1 VLAAVAAGAAAG
13 AVAPRG
19 PAAAWTLGITVVG
32 LALLAAGA
40 AFVAARPRGG
50 GHEIGSAP
58 APAAG
63 HAEPARAADAGGAR
77 SGGARRDFAALLE
90 INTKIGA
97 LAPTGALLTSIAEEA
112 ARLLDV
118 DNAGFRLLEGDEL
131 VLAGVAGLADQ
142 TMLRPRLKS
151 GESLSGKVVIAGR
164 TVRCDID
171 SVPDVVPEH
180 VAADH
185 RLGYTKFLGVPLR
198 VRDRTIGVLSFR
210 ARRPFT
216 DVDQELA
223 EAFAGQAA
231 VALEHA
237 RLVQEATRQASRME
251 ALADIGRLLAE
262 TLDPELLARQV
273 VGSTRALFGA
283 QTSMLLK
290 LDEATGDLIGLA
302 VSGDAGPLPDDRLV
316 CPAGTGLVGLAL
328 RERALVTSADVLTD
342 SRVTLTDSMRA
353 RIEQA
358 GYRGGM
364 AVPLVVRGRVIG
376 TLALGTQPGRAFTA
390 DERSLAQAFATQAAV
405 ALDNASLYAEATR
418 RRREAEVIADVA
430 RSLNSALDTDTILQQ
445 VTEYARDLCHADL
458 AVIALRELGGETMIL
473 RNASGT
479 RARRLHETLVEPG
492 KGVGGMVIA
501 SGRPFRT
508 DDYLADP
515 RIRQD
520 YAETVRAEGIVAELV
535 VPLLSAGRVEGLL
548 YVDNRTARPF
558 TDRDEAVLT
567 RLADHAAV
575 AVTNARLYAA
585 AAGRAARLRTLNRLN
600 RLVSSSLDSA
610 EVLTDIAGA
619 AAEFMNSASVVFWLA
634 DEGTRTLR
642 ASAFSYAGARAY
654 FADHTTAFGEG
665 APGWVAVH
673 RMPLNVPD
681 VFAPDSVVGHHDW
694 WRANRL
700 TSLLAVPVMQGE
712 RLLAVVSLAG
722 REPFRLG
729 PDDHELLES
738 FVSQAAAA
746 IRNAA
751 LYAETDRR
759 RREAE
764 VLAEVAG
771 SINASLDLAA
781 VLEGVS
787 TGARELC
794 GTDLAR
800 ILLRE
805 PGGDT
810 AVTRAG
816 VGVRA
821 PSTERLR
828 IESGKGLGG
837 TVLATGKPLRT
848 ADYATDPRF
857 DKTYLDLVAAE
868 GVVATMA
875 VPIVMDG
882 EVEGLLFVDHRTP
895 RAFGDADEAVLTRL
909 ADHAAVA
916 IRNARLYR
924 ETAEYAERLRAL
936 DEVNRLVSSSL
947 NPDEVLENIAAAAAR
962 FFDAPWVSMWV
973 VDETRGRV
981 VRAFVMGD
989 AALAA
994 SLPAELALGQGTV
1007 GWVAAHRSP
1016 MMWTGVGEE
1025 GRISGE
1031 DAEML
1036 RAHELPFRLVYPIAV
1051 GERVLGVLAVNRA
1064 VPVPMT
1070 PETETLLRSLAAQ
1083 AALALDHARLFSE
1096 TARRLEQTRA
1106 LLDVAELLS
1115 STLDSSRLLE
1125 RVTTRIA
1132 QVCRVD
1138 RCSIERWDGDRVI
1151 TRMSQRARDGDG
1163 HGVAV
1168 AARTPYAPR
1177 QVPAHARAMETRR
1190 PVVIDDAAATDLL
1203 PREWIEQLAVK
1214 SSLVVPLV
1222 SQEKVIGVV
1231 TLDHCERPTRF
1242 ADWQIDLAMAI
1253 AGHLA
1258 LSLENMRLYAQ
1269 VQDRLRETQALL
1281 AVAETL
1287 SQPGTP
1293 EDVMR
1298 RVARELGRATSADM
1312 VGAYFMNETKD
1323 ALVAVAGHHVPDELL
1338 PTLRERR
1345 MRLAT
1350 FPFVAD
1356 ALSMGRTVWSGDAL
1370 RDPRMDPAWLDGL
1383 PPHAMLFVPTLA
1395 QGEAMGGLFLVW
1407 LSPSRPF
1414 PAAEIPLIEGVAT
1427 QVGLS
1432 LENAELSRRTRI
1444 KLRETEALLSASR
1457 ALASTL
1463 DLEAMLRHFMREA
1476 LRTLG
1481 ADTMAFWMLAG
1492 DGEWLEPFAAYHV
1505 PPEHLAQLRG
1515 LRVSTVQDAFYA
1527 DAVQRRRPAL
1537 SALGQDDERLPAHV
1551 RALPHRSHL
1560 FVPIVAKERVIG
1572 ALAAVWWETARE
1584 LSDSE
1589 LALLEALGSQVGVTV
1604 ENARLFSENRRQVDE
1619 LSVLYDFSRAV
1630 TGELDAAALVD
1641 AVHAH
1646 LRRVMDVR
1654 NMVVLLREDDDA
1666 VAVALRTVDGVRNDS
1681 EPRRYARDGVGL
1693 MSVVLQTGRPLRT
1706 ADYLGACARAGV
1718 EPVPYAVDF
1727 PNWLGAPMRAREQ
1740 VLGAIAVRSAG
1751 RPYTEADERVLA
1763 NVADLAALALRSSRL
1778 FDERARAYG
1787 ELSAA
1792 QDQLVRTEKLRALG
1806 EMASGVAHD
1815 FNNLLASILGRAQ
1828 LLLQRIE
1835 DPKLRRWL
1843 EVIER
1848 SALDGAQTVRRLQ
1861 EFTRIRRDQP
1871 FVPVDLNQVVRD
1883 ALEITQ
1889 SRWREEPRSRGLPVE
1904 LRTAL
1909 GDIPRIAGDP
1919 VELREALTN
1928 LVLNAVDA
1936 MPRGGILG
1944 LGTRVVDGTV
1954 ELSVS
1959 DTGIGMPESVRQRI
1973 FDPFFTT
1980 KGAQGT
1986 GLGLSI
1992 TYGILT
1998 RHRARVVVESEPGQ
2012 GTTFTLFFEP
2022 GPTRD
2027 PAERMVPAAPPPSGA
2042 LRCLVVDD
2050 EESVGTVL
2058 GEVLEMGGHNVAV
2071 FTSGA
2076 EAVERFRAEPF
2087 DVVFTDLAMPGVS
2100 GWQVARAIKGIA
2112 PAVPVFLVTGFG
2124 VELSAEER
2132 QAHGVDLVLNKPLN
2146 VQSILDAVAFAA
2158 TRRGQEAR

>member
-1 VLAAVAAGAAAG
+1 M
-13 AVAPRG
+13 
-19 PAAAWTLGITVVG
+19 T
-32 LALLAAGA
+32 
-40 AFVAARPRGG
+40 
-50 GHEIGSAP
+50 GS
-58 APAAG
+58 
-63 HAEPARAADAGGAR
+63 DAGRAHL
-77 SGGARRDFAALLE
+77 AALLE

-97 LAPTGALLTSIAEEA
+97 LAPTDALLSSIAEEA

-131 VLAGVAGLADQ
+131 VLAGLAGHAGQ
-142 TMLRPRLKS
+142 TMVRPRLKV
-151 GESLSGKVVIAGR
+151 GESLSGRVVATGQ
-164 TVRCDID
+164 TLRCDIA
-171 SVPDVVPEH
+171 SVPDMVPEH
-180 VAADH
+180 VAADQ
-185 RLGYTKFLGVPLR
+185 RLGYTTFLGVPLR
-198 VRDRTIGVLSFR
+198 VSERTIGVLTFR

-216 DVDQELA
+216 DLDQELA

-231 VALEHA
+231 IALEHS
-237 RLVQEATRQASRME
+237 RLFHEAKRQAGRME
-251 ALADIGRLLAE
+251 ALADIGRLLAQ
-262 TLDPELLARQV
+262 TLDPELLAHQI

-290 LDEATGDLIGLA
+290 LDESTGDLVGMA
-302 VSGDAGPLPDDRLV
+302 VSGDAGPLADDHLV

-328 RERALVTSADVLTD
+328 RERALVTSADVLED
-342 SRVTLTDSMRA
+342 PRVTLTPAMRA

-358 GYRGGM
+358 GYRGGI

-376 TLALGTQPGRAFTA
+376 TLALGTHAGRAFTA
-390 DERSLAQAFATQAAV
+390 DELGLAQAFAAQAAV
-405 ALDNASLYAEATR
+405 ALDNASLYAETEQ

-430 RSLNSALDTDTILQQ
+430 RSLNAALDTDTVLQR
-445 VTEYARDLCHADL
+445 VTESARDLCRADL
-458 AVIALRELGGETMIL
+458 AVIALRDLGGDTMIL
-473 RNASGT
+473 RHASGT
-479 RARRLHETLVEPG
+479 RARRLHTALVEPG
-492 KGVGGMVIA
+492 KGVGGIVIA
-501 SGRPFRT
+501 TGRPFRT
-508 DDYLADP
+508 ADYLADP
-515 RIRQD
+515 RISQD
-520 YAETVRAEGIVAELV
+520 YAETVRAEGIVAEMV

-558 TDRDEAVLT
+558 TDRDEAVLA

-585 AAGRAARLRTLNRLN
+585 AGDRAARLRTLNRLN
-600 RLVSSSLDSA
+600 RLVSSSLDIS

-619 AAEFMNSASVVFWLA
+619 AGEFMNAGSVVFWLA
-634 DEGTRTLR
+634 DEPARMLR
-642 ASAFSYAGARAY
+642 ASAFSDPAARAY
-654 FADHTTAFGEG
+654 FAGRSVAFGED
-665 APGWVAVH
+665 AAGWVATH
-673 RMPLNVPD
+673 RLPLNVPD
-681 VFAPDSVVGHHDW
+681 VLAPDSIVGHPDW
-694 WRANRL
+694 WRANAL
-700 TSLLAVPVMQGE
+700 SSLLAVPVMHGE

-771 SINASLDLAA
+771 SINASLDLAT
-781 VLEGVS
+781 VLERVS
-787 TGARELC
+787 VGARELC
-794 GTDLAR
+794 GSDVAR

-805 PGGDT
+805 PGSDT
-810 AVTRAG
+810 AVARAG
-816 VGVRA
+816 AGVRA
-821 PSTERLR
+821 AATQALR

-837 TVLATGKPLRT
+837 IVLATGRPFRT
-848 ADYATDPRF
+848 ADYAADPRF
-857 DKTYLDLVAAE
+857 EKTYLDVVNAE
-868 GVVATMA
+868 EIVATMA
-875 VPIVMDG
+875 VPIVIDG
-882 EVEGLLFVDHRTP
+882 EVAGLLFVDHRTP
-895 RAFGDADEAVLTRL
+895 HVFGDADEAVLTRL

-924 ETAEYAERLRAL
+924 ETAAYAERLRAL

-947 NPDEVLENIAAAAAR
+947 NPDEVLQNIAAAAAR
-962 FFDAPWVSMWV
+962 FFDAPWVSLWV
-973 VDETRGRV
+973 LDEPRQRV
-981 VRAFVMGD
+981 VRSFVLGD
-989 AALAA
+989 VALAEA
-994 SLPAELALGQGTV
+994 LPGELAMGEGTV
-1007 GWVAAHRSP
+1007 GWVALHRTP
-1016 MMWTGVGEE
+1016 MRWTGM
-1025 GRISGE
+1025 E
-1031 DAEML
+1031 DEQVAQADADLL
-1036 RAHELPFRLVYPIAV
+1036 RRHGLPFRLVYPIAI

-1064 VPVPMT
+1064 DPVPMT

-1106 LLDVAELLS
+1106 LLDVAELLN
-1115 STLDSSRLLE
+1115 STLDGARLLE
-1125 RVTTRIA
+1125 RVTMRIA

-1138 RCSIERWDGDRVI
+1138 RCSIERWDGDRV
-1151 TRMSQRARDGDG
+1151 TPMMSQFADGRARPERGL
-1163 HGVAV
+1163 AFPE
-1168 AARTPYAPR
+1168 RPPYAPR

-1190 PVVIDDAAATDLL
+1190 PVVIHDTADTDLV
-1203 PREWIEQLAVK
+1203 PRAWIESLSLK
-1214 SSLVVPLV
+1214 STMVVPLV
-1222 SQEKVIGVV
+1222 SQEKVLGVV
-1231 TLDHCERPTRF
+1231 WLDYCERPTHF
-1242 ADWQIDLAMAI
+1242 ADWQVDLAMAI
-1253 AGHLA
+1253 AGQLA
-1258 LSLENMRLYAQ
+1258 LSLENTRLYAQ

-1281 AVAETL
+1281 AVAESL
-1287 SQPGTP
+1287 SQPGTL

-1298 RVARELGRATSADM
+1298 RVARELGRATSAGM
-1312 VGAYFMNETKD
+1312 VGAYFMNERKD
-1323 ALVAVAGHHVPDELL
+1323 ALVALAGHHVPDELL
-1338 PTLRERR
+1338 DTLRQRE
-1345 MRLAT
+1345 MRLVS

-1356 ALSMGRTVWSGDAL
+1356 ALAMGRTVWSADAL
-1370 RDPRMDPAWLDGL
+1370 HDPRFDPVWLEGL
-1383 PPHAMLFVPTLA
+1383 PPHAVLFVPTLA

-1407 LSPSRPF
+1407 WNPPQPF

-1476 LRTLG
+1476 ARTLG
-1481 ADTMAFWMLAG
+1481 ADTMAFWMLAE

-1505 PPEHLAQLRG
+1505 PPDHLEQLRG
-1515 LRVSTVQDAFYA
+1515 LRVSTLQHAFYA

-1537 SALGQDDERLPAHV
+1537 SALGREDERLPAHV

-1572 ALAAVWWETARE
+1572 ALAAVWWDAGRA
-1584 LSDSE
+1584 LADSE
-1589 LALLEALGSQVGVTV
+1589 LALVEALGSQVGVAV
-1604 ENARLFSENRRQVDE
+1604 ENARLFIENRRQVEE

-1630 TGELDAAALVD
+1630 TGELDAAALVE

-1646 LRRVMDVR
+1646 LVRVVDVR
-1654 NMVVLLREDDDA
+1654 NMVVLLREESGDGL
-1666 VAVALRTVDGVRNDS
+1666 AVALRIASGVRNED
-1681 EPRRYARDGVGL
+1681 EPRRYPVRGVGL
-1693 MSVVLQTGRPLRT
+1693 ISIVIETGRPLRT
-1706 ADYLGACARAGV
+1706 ADYAGECARRGV
-1718 EPVPYAVDF
+1718 EPVRHGARF
-1727 PNWLGAPMRAREQ
+1727 PHWLAAPMRAGEQ
-1740 VLGAIAVRSAG
+1740 VLGAIAVRNAE
-1751 RPYTEADERVLA
+1751 RPYTEADERLLA

-1778 FDERARAYG
+1778 YDERARAYG
-1787 ELSAA
+1787 ELAAA

-1835 DPKLRRWL
+1835 EPRLRRWL

-1871 FVPVDLNQVVRD
+1871 FVTVELHQVVRD

-1889 SRWREEPRSRGLPVE
+1889 SRWREEPQSRGVPVE
-1904 LRTAL
+1904 LRL
-1909 GDIPRIAGDP
+1909 QLDDVPRIAGDP

-1928 LVLNAVDA
+1928 LILNAVDA
-1936 MPRGGILG
+1936 MPRGGVLG
-1944 LGTRVVDGTV
+1944 LRTRVVEGQV
-1954 ELSVS
+1954 ELAVS

-1992 TYGILT
+1992 TYGILM

-2012 GTTFTLFFEP
+2012 GTTFVLSFEP
-2022 GPTRD
+2022 DTTSD
-2027 PAERMVPAAPPPSGA
+2027 ATERLVPVAVPPGEA

-2050 EESVGTVL
+2050 EENVGTVL
-2058 GEVLEMGGHNVAV
+2058 GEVLQMGGHEAAV

-2076 EAVERFRAEPF
+2076 EAVARFRAEPF

-2100 GWQVARAIKGIA
+2100 GWQVARAIKAMA

-2132 QAHGVDLVLNKPLN
+2132 RAHGVDLVLSKPLN
-2146 VQSILDAVAFAA
+2146 IQSILDAVALAA
-2158 TRRGQEAR
+2158 SRRGQAS